1 MQFSTLFSM
10 LAAAT
15 PILANTVTFKSQD
28 STARKIVF
36 TPSAGNAELPDLDVA
51 GNAEAVADFPKGW
64 IGNWI
69 AVCEGK
75 DNTEGM
81 LGEVTFQG
89 WGGITYFDVSAIVDP
104 NDHAGVKQMW
114 PKEAEKPVS
123 GCEVFPCDTAY
134 YLPDDVQTQTTEEVD
149 LVCTLGG

>member
-15 PILANTVTFKSQD
+15 PILANTVTFISQD
-28 STARKIVF
+28 STARTIVF
-36 TPSAGNAELPDLDVA
+36 TPSEGSDELPDLSVE
-51 GNAEAVADFPKGW
+51 GHGEAVAEFPDGW
-64 IGNWI
+64 VGNWI
-69 AVCEGK
+69 SVSEGK
-75 DNTEGM
+75 NNVEGM

-89 WGGITYFDVSAIVDP
+89 WNGVTYFDVSAIVDAH
-104 NDHAGVKQMW
+104 DHVGVKQMW
-114 PKEAEKPVS
+114 PKEAKKPIS

-134 YLPDDVQTQTTEEVD
+134 YLPDDVQTQTTEETD